1 MSPPKAADGITWITD
16 RLAVG
21 GAPMSYGQLD
31 TLRAQGITA
40 ILNLCGEFCDLH
52 EIEADSGFEVY
63 YLPISDE
70 EAPDL
75 QTLEKAL
82 EWLDEALYLGKKV
95 YIHCRHGIGRTGT
108 VLNAYLLRRGLGH
121 KLAWLKLRKLRSKP
135 SNFEQ
140 WWAVRKYGRKA
151 GQLTVREPSLEY
163 KNLVDLAP
171 FLDDYAALVRGAE
184 DLLAYER
191 KNPGQCGRDHDRCC
205 FVPVRLSL
213 VEAVHVRQKVDAATS
228 SQARQELIE
237 GAVEAARSERETSA
251 AVPGEGSSKEFC
263 LTASAVRCPLSR
275 EGRCLIFDFR
285 PLQCRT
291 FELPEETKEDFWR
304 TMAAPVLDK
313 TSSELFFALTS
324 KFPKKG
330 PPNFSLSDVVSGKY
344 VQEFFHALMQA
355 GAGQDS

>member
-151 GQLTVREPSLEY
+151 GQLTVREPCLEY
-163 KNLVDLAP
+163 KNFVDLGP
-171 FLDDYAALVRGAE
+171 FLADYEALVSRAE
-184 DLLAYER
+184 DLFSYESGEGSR
-191 KNPGQCGRDHDRCC
+191 CGRDHDRCC
-205 FVPVRLSL
+205 SIPVHLSL
-213 VEAVHVRQKVDAATS
+213 VEAVHVRRKVDAATT
-228 SQARQELIE
+228 SQARQQLIE
-237 GAVEAARSERETSA
+237 RAVAAARSEHEARA
-251 AVPGEGSSKEFC
+251 AVPTTAPTEFC
-263 LTASAVRCPLSR
+263 LSASGARCPLS
-275 EGRCLIFDFR
+275 EDGKCLIFDFR

-291 FELPEETKEDFWR
+291 HELDEETKQDLWQNVLE
-304 TMAAPVLDK
+304 PVLK
-313 TSSELFFALTS
+313 QSSAQLFFALTS
-324 KFPKKG
+324 RFPKDG
-330 PPNFSLSDVVSGKY
+330 PPSFSLADVVSGKY
-344 VQEFFHALMQA
+344 VQDFFHALMKA
-355 GAGQDS
+355 GKG